1 MNEFELSGNGISITK
16 NETQFCELPVYL
28 PSSDTQF
35 RKQFFGA
42 HCKISISLEATF
54 NPAQLTVHWQS
65 IFQQSHITNYSYN
78 FGQQLIISARAACTV
93 IYNP

>member
-1 MNEFELSGNGISITK
+1 MSLNYLEMASVFTK

-54 NPAQLTVHWQS
+54 NPAQLTVHWPS
-65 IFQQSHITNYSYN
+65 IFQQSI
-78 FGQQLIISARAACTV
+78 FKISHHKLLL
-93 IYNP
+93 